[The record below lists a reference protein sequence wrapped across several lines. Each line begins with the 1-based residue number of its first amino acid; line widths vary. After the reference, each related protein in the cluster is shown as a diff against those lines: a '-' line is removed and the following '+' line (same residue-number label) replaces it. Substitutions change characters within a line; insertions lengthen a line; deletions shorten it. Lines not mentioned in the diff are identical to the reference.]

1 MAMKN
6 PPHPGETLRDW
17 IHGHRTT
24 VVETARRLGVSRASL
39 NRVLAGQ
46 SGLSAD
52 MAVRLE
58 RIGWSDA
65 AFWAALQAQYDVA
78 EARKRAP
85 AA

>member
-1 MAMKN
+1 M
-6 PPHPGETLRDW
+6 RDW

-78 EARKRAP
+78 EARKRAT